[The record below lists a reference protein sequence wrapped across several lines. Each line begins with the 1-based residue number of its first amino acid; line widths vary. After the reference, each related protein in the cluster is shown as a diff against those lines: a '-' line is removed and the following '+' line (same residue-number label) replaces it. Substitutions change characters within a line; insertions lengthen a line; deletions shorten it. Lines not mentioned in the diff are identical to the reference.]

1 MKKSVLSLPAQVL
14 IIWTEVVGL
23 GDMLTANAISL
34 KVIKLLQKLAL
45 PR

>member
-1 MKKSVLSLPAQVL
+1 MTKSFLSLPANIL
-14 IIWTEVVGL
+14 IIWTKVVGL

-45 PR
+45 PQ

>member
-1 MKKSVLSLPAQVL
+1 MNNAVFRLPAQVL
-14 IIWTEVVGL
+14 IIWTGVVGL

-45 PR
+45 PQ